1 MIAVGLCPAMRSYVE
16 YVGENPNNLRESGMT
31 QDSKV
36 IAAVDVGTTKVCTIV
51 ARQEGTR
58 QFSVI
63 SYSVVPSRG
72 IDKGTV
78 TDISEAEESIRSS
91 ISEAT
96 GKVDETVTSAYVGI
110 TGSHVSFENRS
121 DRIDWAATKGVIT
134 RSDLEKIPQ
143 TVAEASRQPGRQVI
157 HALPSNYVLDGQS
170 GIVDPLGMHTRRMEV
185 DSHVVS
191 AEVSL
196 VRRLTQAVEKAGVA
210 VQALVLEPL
219 ASAES
224 VLSEVEKYEGSVLV
238 DMGGGTSD
246 IIMFDRGIV
255 EYTSVLPIGGFQFT
269 NDMCVAFNTTYD
281 AAEMVKLEYGNTDP
295 ATFGALDDVGIPV
308 RGRHVDTRV
317 GLRDISQLLR
327 ERARELLRL
336 IRIKMAEAGIDDTTK
351 STLVLTGGSSRLP
364 GLDTLV
370 KRHLTP
376 NVRIG
381 GANPISGL
389 PEILRGPEFA
399 TSVGLLMWALKHP
412 SPPPD
417 SPTQQSSPSSDNS
430 HRARRS
436 RLLRWMFPK

>member
-1 MIAVGLCPAMRSYVE
+1 MSAYVE
-16 YVGENPNNLRESGMT
+16 YVGENPNNLRENSMT

-36 IAAVDVGTTKVCTIV
+36 IAAVDIGTTKVCTIV
-51 ARQEGTR
+51 ARQEVAR
-58 QFSVI
+58 QFSVL

-72 IDKGTV
+72 MEKGIV

-91 ISEAT
+91 VSEAT
-96 GKVDETVTSAYVGI
+96 DKADETVTSAYVGI
-110 TGSHVSFENRS
+110 TGSHVSFENRY

-134 RSDLEKIPQ
+134 RSDLAKIPQ

-157 HALPSNYVLDGQS
+157 HALPRNYILDGQS

-191 AEVSL
+191 AEISL

-224 VLSEVEKYEGSVLV
+224 VLSEVEKFEGAILV

-269 NDMCVAFNTTYD
+269 NDMCVAFSTTYD
-281 AAEMVKLEYGNTDP
+281 AAEAVKLEYGNIDP
-295 ATFGALDDVGIPV
+295 ATFGALDDVGMPV
-308 RGRHVDTRV
+308 KGRHVDTRV
-317 GLRDISQLLR
+317 GLRDVSQLLR

-336 IRIKMAEAGIDDTTK
+336 IRIKMAEAGIDDTTT

-364 GLDTLV
+364 GLDALV

-381 GANPISGL
+381 GANPLSDL
-389 PEILRGPEFA
+389 PEILKGPEFA
-399 TSVGLLMWALKHP
+399 TSVGLLMWAMKHP
-412 SPPPD
+412 AAPLD
-417 SPTQQSSPSSDNS
+417 IATQHARQSTENS
-430 HRARRS
+430 HRPGRS
-436 RLLRWMFPK
+436 RLLRWMFPE

>member
-31 QDSKV
+31 RDSKV

>member
-1 MIAVGLCPAMRSYVE
+1 
-16 YVGENPNNLRESGMT
+16 
-31 QDSKV
+31 
-36 IAAVDVGTTKVCTIV
+36 
-51 ARQEGTR
+51 
-58 QFSVI
+58 
-63 SYSVVPSRG
+63 
-72 IDKGTV
+72 
-78 TDISEAEESIRSS
+78 
-91 ISEAT
+91 
-96 GKVDETVTSAYVGI
+96 
-110 TGSHVSFENRS
+110 
-121 DRIDWAATKGVIT
+121 
-134 RSDLEKIPQ
+134 
-143 TVAEASRQPGRQVI
+143 
-157 HALPSNYVLDGQS
+157 
-170 GIVDPLGMHTRRMEV
+170 
-185 DSHVVS
+185 
-191 AEVSL
+191 
-196 VRRLTQAVEKAGVA
+196 
-210 VQALVLEPL
+210 
-219 ASAES
+219 
-224 VLSEVEKYEGSVLV
+224 
-238 DMGGGTSD
+238 
-246 IIMFDRGIV
+246 
-255 EYTSVLPIGGFQFT
+255 
-269 NDMCVAFNTTYD
+269 MCVAFNTTYD

-417 SPTQQSSPSSDNS
+417 SPTQQSSSSSDNS

-436 RLLRWMFPK
+436 RLLRWMFPE

>member
-1 MIAVGLCPAMRSYVE
+1 MRSHVE
-16 YVGENPNNLRESGMT
+16 YVGENPNNFRESGMT

-72 IDKGTV
+72 MDKGTV

-417 SPTQQSSPSSDNS
+417 SPTQQSSSSSDNS

-436 RLLRWMFPK
+436 RLLRWMFPE

>member
-1 MIAVGLCPAMRSYVE
+1 MRSHVE
-16 YVGENPNNLRESGMT
+16 YVGENPNNFRESGMT

-72 IDKGTV
+72 MDKGTV

-308 RGRHVDTRV
+308 RGRHIDTRV

-436 RLLRWMFPK
+436 RLLRWMFPE

>member
-1 MIAVGLCPAMRSYVE
+1 MDSYVE
-16 YVGENPNNLRESGMT
+16 YAGENPNNLRENGMT

-51 ARQEGTR
+51 ARQEGAR
-58 QFSVI
+58 QFSVL

-72 IDKGTV
+72 MEKGIV

-91 ISEAT
+91 VSEAT
-96 GKVDETVTSAYVGI
+96 GKADKTVTSAYVGI
-110 TGSHVSFENRS
+110 TGSHVSFENRN
-121 DRIDWAATKGVIT
+121 DRIDWAAAKGVIT

-143 TVAEASRQPGRQVI
+143 TVAEASKQPGRQVI
-157 HALPSNYVLDGQS
+157 HALPINYTLDGQR
-170 GIVDPLGMHTRRMEV
+170 GVVDPLGMHTRRMEV

-196 VRRLTQAVEKAGVA
+196 VRRLTQAVEKAGFA

-224 VLSEVEKYEGSVLV
+224 VLSEVEKFEGAVLV

-246 IIMFDRGIV
+246 IIMFNRGIV

-281 AAEMVKLEYGNTDP
+281 AAEAVKLEYGNTDP

-308 RGRHVDTRV
+308 KSRRVDTRI

-327 ERARELLRL
+327 ERAREMLRL
-336 IRIKMAEAGIDDTTK
+336 IRIKMAEAGIEDTTK
-351 STLVLTGGSSRLP
+351 TTLVLTGGSSRLP
-364 GLDTLV
+364 GLDALV

-376 NVRIG
+376 DVRIG
-381 GANPISGL
+381 GANPLSEL
-389 PEILRGPEFA
+389 PEVLRGPEFA
-399 TSVGLLMWALKHP
+399 TSVGLLMWAMKHP
-412 SPPPD
+412 APPLD
-417 SPTQQSSPSSDNS
+417 IGTQQSRRSGENWHGP
-430 HRARRS
+430 RRS
-436 RLLRWMFPK
+436 RLLRWMFPE

>member
-1 MIAVGLCPAMRSYVE
+1 MRSHVE
-16 YVGENPNNLRESGMT
+16 YVGENPNNFRESGMT

-72 IDKGTV
+72 MDKGTV

-196 VRRLTQAVEKAGVA
+196 VRRLTQAVEKAGIA

-295 ATFGALDDVGIPV
+295 AMFGALDDVGIPV

-436 RLLRWMFPK
+436 RLLRWMFPE

>member
-1 MIAVGLCPAMRSYVE
+1 
-16 YVGENPNNLRESGMT
+16 MT

-72 IDKGTV
+72 MDKGTV

-308 RGRHVDTRV
+308 RGRHIDTRV

-436 RLLRWMFPK
+436 RLLRWMFPE

>member
-1 MIAVGLCPAMRSYVE
+1 MRSHVE
-16 YVGENPNNLRESGMT
+16 YVGENPNNFRESGMT

-51 ARQEGTR
+51 ARQEGAR

-72 IDKGTV
+72 MDKGTV

-436 RLLRWMFPK
+436 RLLRWMFPE

>member
-1 MIAVGLCPAMRSYVE
+1 MGAYVE
-16 YVGENPNNLRESGMT
+16 YVCENPNNLRENGMT

-36 IAAVDVGTTKVCTIV
+36 IAAVDIGTTKVCTIV
-51 ARQEGTR
+51 ARQEVAR
-58 QFSVI
+58 QFSVL

-72 IDKGTV
+72 MEKGIV

-91 ISEAT
+91 VSEAT
-96 GKVDETVTSAYVGI
+96 DKAEETVTSAYVGI
-110 TGSHVSFENRS
+110 TGSHVSFENRY

-134 RSDLEKIPQ
+134 RSDLAKIPQ

-157 HALPSNYVLDGQS
+157 HALPRNYILDGQS

-191 AEVSL
+191 AEISL

-224 VLSEVEKYEGSVLV
+224 VLSEVEKFEGAFLV

-281 AAEMVKLEYGNTDP
+281 AAEAVKLEYGNIDP
-295 ATFGALDDVGIPV
+295 ATFGALDDVGMPV
-308 RGRHVDTRV
+308 KGRHLDVRV
-317 GLRDISQLLR
+317 GLRDVSQLLR

-336 IRIKMAEAGIDDTTK
+336 IRIKMAEAGIDDTTT

-364 GLDTLV
+364 GLDALV

-381 GANPISGL
+381 GANPLSDL
-389 PEILRGPEFA
+389 PEILKGPEFA
-399 TSVGLLMWALKHP
+399 TSVGLLMWAMKHP
-412 SPPPD
+412 EAPLD
-417 SPTQQSSPSSDNS
+417 IATQHARQSTENS
-430 HRARRS
+430 HRPGRS
-436 RLLRWMFPK
+436 RLLRWMFPE

>member
-1 MIAVGLCPAMRSYVE
+1 
-16 YVGENPNNLRESGMT
+16 MT
-31 QDSKV
+31 QDSRV

-51 ARQEGTR
+51 ARQEDAR
-58 QFSVI
+58 LFSVL

-72 IDKGTV
+72 MEKGIV

-91 ISEAT
+91 VSDAT
-96 GKVDETVTSAYVGI
+96 NKSSAAVTSAYVGI
-110 TGSHVSFENRS
+110 TGAHVSFDNRY
-121 DRIDWAATKGVIT
+121 DRIDWAAAKGVIT
-134 RSDLEKIPQ
+134 RTDLAKIPQ
-143 TVAEASRQPGRQVI
+143 TVAEASRRPGRQVI
-157 HALPSNYVLDGQS
+157 HALPRNYILDGQS

-196 VRRLTQAVEKAGVA
+196 VRRLSQAVEKAGFA

-224 VLSEVEKYEGSVLV
+224 VLSEVERFEGAVLV

-269 NDMCVAFNTTYD
+269 NDMCVAFNTTYE
-281 AAEMVKLEYGNTDP
+281 AAESVKLEYGNTDP
-295 ATFGALDDVGIPV
+295 AAFGALDDVGIPV
-308 RGRHVDTRV
+308 SGRHIDTRV
-317 GLRDISQLLR
+317 SLREVSQLLR

-381 GANPISGL
+381 GANPMSDL
-389 PEILRGPEFA
+389 PEVLKGPEFA
-399 TSVGLLMWALKHP
+399 TSVGLLMWAIKHP
-412 SPPPD
+412 APPLEM
-417 SPTQQSSPSSDNS
+417 STRQLRRPTENSSRP
-430 HRARRS
+430 RRS
-436 RLLRWMFPK
+436 RLIRWMFPE

>member
-1 MIAVGLCPAMRSYVE
+1 MRSHVE
-16 YVGENPNNLRESGMT
+16 YVGENPNNFRESGMT

-72 IDKGTV
+72 MDKGTV

-255 EYTSVLPIGGFQFT
+255 EYTSVLPVGGFQFT

-436 RLLRWMFPK
+436 RLLRWMFPE

>member
-1 MIAVGLCPAMRSYVE
+1 MRSHVE
-16 YVGENPNNLRESGMT
+16 YVGENPNNFRESGMT

-72 IDKGTV
+72 MDKGTV

-436 RLLRWMFPK
+436 RLLRWMFPE